1 MTQSGHDECRMNQPF
16 GLSLAMRS
24 VLTTLVIFAA
34 LISAASARDY
44 KVGALEI
51 ADPWTRA
58 SSGQVA
64 GGFLKITN
72 KGSQA
77 DRLIGGSLDN
87 ADKVE
92 VHETTMENSVAKMRP
107 VAGGIAIK
115 PGETVE
121 LKPGSFHIMFMGL
134 KQPTKRG
141 RQDQRHADFRKGR
154 NSSRRVRGPTATRR
168 PPVWPLRPLAVC
180 TSMSA
185 FGT

>member
-58 SSGQVA
+58 SSGKVA

-134 KQPTKRG
+134 KQPTKEGDRING
-141 RQDQRHADFRKGR
+141 TLIFEKAGTVAVEYVVQRQPGGHQSGH
-154 NSSRRVRGPTATRR
+154 
-168 PPVWPLRPLAVC
+168 
-180 TSMSA
+180 
-185 FGT
+185 